1 MSIAA
6 IDSNKNHAGFSQ
18 WNSQVDIAAPGV
30 GILSTVPGGG
40 YASWR
45 GTSMATLHVSGVAA
59 LVWSAIPYA
68 TNVEVRDALNATAED
83 LGVPGRDDRYG
94 AGLVQGNK
102 ALVYLTSTDEPC
114 GGGNIPLK
122 YLFCIWQNLVYLYV

>member
-1 MSIAA
+1 LLLLTQIKITQAFPSGTVKLILL
-6 IDSNKNHAGFSQ
+6 HLVWEFS
-18 WNSQVDIAAPGV
+18 A
-30 GILSTVPGGG
+30 
-40 YASWR
+40 WR

-102 ALVYLTSTDEPC
+102 ALALVYLTSTDEPC